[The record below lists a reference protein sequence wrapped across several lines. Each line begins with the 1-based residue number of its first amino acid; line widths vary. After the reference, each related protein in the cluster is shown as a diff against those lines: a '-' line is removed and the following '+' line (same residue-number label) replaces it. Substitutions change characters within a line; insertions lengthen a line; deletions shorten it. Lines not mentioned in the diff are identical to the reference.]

1 MRAAN
6 EGYEAGTVL
15 YMALELSSK
24 TWKVAFS
31 DGTKVRKVNVDARD
45 RSGLLAHIER
55 SKSAFKMASDVGVV
69 SCHEAGRDG
78 HWIVRWLRSQDID
91 ANEIDASSIEVKQGR
106 KHVKTDRVD
115 VEKLLDLL
123 MRYYAGFRRAFST
136 VPVPSMDDEAGQRL
150 HRQWSR
156 LT

>member
-6 EGYEAGTVL
+6 KGYEAGTVL

-31 DGTKVRKVNVDARD
+31 DGTKIRKTNVD
-45 RSGLLAHIER
+45 
-55 SKSAFKMASDVGVV
+55 
-69 SCHEAGRDG
+69 GR
-78 HWIVRWLRSQDID
+78 
-91 ANEIDASSIEVKQGR
+91 
-106 KHVKTDRVD
+106 DRVD

-136 VPVPSMDDEAGQRL
+136 VRVPSMDDEAGQRL

-156 LT
+156 QPTCTSWQISPASAIGSWPTGTWDPSGSRRSPSN